1 MRISVIVPIKLNNS
15 RLPCKTFLRLGGRP
29 LCEYAFDNLV
39 RFKRMNEHLDISI
52 TVYCSDESICEF
64 LPDGIDFLQR
74 SNRLDGDEVLM
85 SEVVDNFIQMVKA
98 DIYVLTFITAPFLK
112 PESISKALKIMI
124 DNKLDSIHSVQKIKS
139 FCDYDGCPINYN
151 PFQIIQTQ
159 LLKPIYIHTSGFYI
173 FNDKTAQ
180 ASRRIGENWKYFVI
194 SDKECIDIDTA
205 EDLEFARQLV

>member
-15 RLPCKTFLRLGGRP
+15 RLPCKTFLRLAGRP
-29 LCEYAFDNLV
+29 LCEYAFDNLIK
-39 RFKRMNEHLDISI
+39 FKRMNEHLDISI

-74 SNRLDGDEVLM
+74 NNRLDGDEVLM
-85 SEVVDNFIQMVKA
+85 SEVIDNFIEMVKS
-98 DIYVLTFITAPFLK
+98 DIYILTFITAPFLK

-139 FCDYDGCPINYN
+139 FCD
-151 PFQIIQTQ
+151 F
-159 LLKPIYIHTSGFYI
+159 KPIYIHTSGFYI
-173 FNDKTAQ
+173 FDDKTAK

-194 SDKECIDIDTA
+194 SDKESVDIDTP
-205 EDLEFARQLV
+205 EDLEFARQIV